1 MTNNDYPRLWG
12 GTFFILVLQALRQ
25 RMKAREHYKGES
37 DGLKDPNVLVGLIKV
52 INPDYQEPSGD
63 ALKGKTNDFKSCKTS
78 TGQYLPF
85 GDTVEVEEFDSR
97 VQTAYASAL
106 GQMDNFVGQFLETG
120 TAVKKDERLVKTLID
135 LIQQDK
141 SIDAEEEFYI
151 FETGE
156 KIKKAALGDLTTVCL
171 PAFLLGVWHYVVVNR
186 KDNQVGKDTYN
197 QWCPLAGGGPRAY
210 KGSMGKSITQEV
222 SVYTNTNVADEVIIE
237 DVEDGDPNDDIG
249 SADDFSEQAQS
260 TQGAYP
266 VVNNN
271 PLFIQQNGDGNVV
284 MPNYGAITINFG
296 KK

>member
-1 MTNNDYPRLWG
+1 M
-12 GTFFILVLQALRQ
+12 VLQALRQ

-120 TAVKKDERLVKTLID
+120 TAIKKDERLVKALID

-151 FETGE
+151 LETGE

-222 SVYTNTNVADEVIIE
+222 SIYTNTNVADEVIIE

>member
-1 MTNNDYPRLWG
+1 MSLAQMIQDAWNEQAKWLIVFRPLSWIYRG
-12 GTFFILVLQALRQ
+12 G
-25 RMKAREHYKGES
+25 
-37 DGLKDPNVLVGLIKV
+37 
-52 INPDYQEPSGD
+52 
-63 ALKGKTNDFKSCKTS
+63 
-78 TGQYLPF
+78 
-85 GDTVEVEEFDSR
+85 
-97 VQTAYASAL
+97 
-106 GQMDNFVGQFLETG
+106 FL
-120 TAVKKDERLVKTLID
+120 LN
-135 LIQQDK
+135 
-141 SIDAEEEFYI
+141 
-151 FETGE
+151 
-156 KIKKAALGDLTTVCL
+156 KKAALGDLTTVCL